1 VPGSPTA
8 HLRLTRCAN
17 SRTLSSLALLLSV
30 LVCHK
35 GGICPMAEINESSAD
50 RLDSSEEMSGLPV
63 VDAELLDQLP
73 VTLEVRIGSVT
84 LSASELG
91 GMQPGAI
98 LTLGES
104 ADAVRIMAG
113 GQIVARGE
121 LVEVDGQLALRILQ
135 IINSGPPEEE

>member
-1 VPGSPTA
+1 
-8 HLRLTRCAN
+8 
-17 SRTLSSLALLLSV
+17 
-30 LVCHK
+30 
-35 GGICPMAEINESSAD
+35 MAESNESSAD
-50 RLDSSEEMSGLPV
+50 RSDSSEEMSGLPV
-63 VDAELLDQLP
+63 IDAELLDQLP

-91 GMQPGAI
+91 GMEPGAI

-104 ADAVRIMAG
+104 GDAVQIMAG

-121 LVEVDGQLALRILQ
+121 LVEVDGQLALRVLQ

>member
-1 VPGSPTA
+1 
-8 HLRLTRCAN
+8 
-17 SRTLSSLALLLSV
+17 
-30 LVCHK
+30 
-35 GGICPMAEINESSAD
+35 MAEINESSAD
-50 RLDSSEEMSGLPV
+50 RSDSSEEMSGLPV
-63 VDAELLDQLP
+63 IDAELVDQLP

-91 GMQPGAI
+91 GMEPGVI

-104 ADAVRIMAG
+104 ADAVQITAG

-121 LVEVDGQLALRILQ
+121 LVEMDGQLALRVLQ